1 MTNNNNK
8 TFVRCP
14 SCKSLV
20 PALSTRCRMCGASI
34 EVSDSNQEQEE
45 KRGTRIRQKTM
56 TISEAMKDAIRED
69 LGVDIDHKL
78 DKDTTNPFAEQETTK
93 EDNFSSSNNTQN
105 IDEADPLASFL
116 DNDDIFDN
124 YSDSNDSQND
134 TAENNAPREDI
145 KESFDDKV
153 KDDFKDS
160 DDDIFNA
167 NGNNFDENNIQEAPS
182 KEINENE
189 PLNEESKEEDD
200 DLFSD
205 LGDEILSE
213 ELDFSDI
220 LEDVEAKA
228 NESIHDDEL
237 YPEDDNI
244 IKDTNDN
251 KNFVEDEELYEQN
264 NENHDDIN
272 DFSSNYEEND
282 DKALQDF
289 VTEDSVEDNLNEDDF
304 DTVEPQD
311 VNTKSG
317 HNPSKNNDFDDE
329 FLSINE
335 LLEKDKEDNER
346 QFNKAIAAK
355 NEQNDH
361 KNAINN
367 EKAQRITAEIEV
379 SPSIKKVYE
388 NQRVANMGQGKK
400 NNIKLN
406 FGKVDKN
413 ANKETLKEE
422 VQIEVKPEKVNVN
435 VRENTKKDK
444 QVEVKEASNEMIDNT
459 TTEKKIEIKIEKV
472 KKEDVE
478 SETKDLNEAK
488 KVLHRTSVPSMDM
501 KGRLFGWIVSFK
513 NPNGKAFEL
522 REGKFFVTKNSLKEN
537 DLIINDESISTPH
550 AMVTISKNNGLVVQD
565 LMSDMGIFLK
575 HSKDAEYEKQE
586 LPFKITHGDWVKF
599 GNVEYLVSLIAHV
612 GE

>member
-93 EDNFSSSNNTQN
+93 EDNFSSSKNTQN

-134 TAENNAPREDI
+134 TAENNAPQEDI
-145 KESFDDKV
+145 KESFDNEV

-167 NGNNFDENNIQEAPS
+167 NGNNFDENNIQEAPN

-311 VNTKSG
+311 VNTKSS

-388 NQRVANMGQGKK
+388 NQRVANIGQGKK

-435 VRENTKKDK
+435 VMENTKKDK
-444 QVEVKEASNEMIDNT
+444 QVEVKEVSNEMIDNT

-575 HSKDAEYEKQE
+575 HSKDDEYEKQE

>member
-329 FLSINE
+329 FLIINE
-335 LLEKDKEDNER
+335 LL
-346 QFNKAIAAK
+346 
-355 NEQNDH
+355 
-361 KNAINN
+361 
-367 EKAQRITAEIEV
+367 
-379 SPSIKKVYE
+379 Y
-388 NQRVANMGQGKK
+388 
-400 NNIKLN
+400 
-406 FGKVDKN
+406 
-413 ANKETLKEE
+413 
-422 VQIEVKPEKVNVN
+422 
-435 VRENTKKDK
+435 
-444 QVEVKEASNEMIDNT
+444 
-459 TTEKKIEIKIEKV
+459 
-472 KKEDVE
+472 
-478 SETKDLNEAK
+478 
-488 KVLHRTSVPSMDM
+488 
-501 KGRLFGWIVSFK
+501 LFF
-513 NPNGKAFEL
+513 
-522 REGKFFVTKNSLKEN
+522 
-537 DLIINDESISTPH
+537 II
-550 AMVTISKNNGLVVQD
+550 
-565 LMSDMGIFLK
+565 
-575 HSKDAEYEKQE
+575 
-586 LPFKITHGDWVKF
+586 
-599 GNVEYLVSLIAHV
+599 
-612 GE
+612 

>member
-167 NGNNFDENNIQEAPS
+167 NGNNFDENNIQEAPN

-388 NQRVANMGQGKK
+388 NQRVANIGQDKK

-575 HSKDAEYEKQE
+575 HSKDSEYEKQE